1 MGETDH
7 ISGNIEFMHFPLD
20 IANPFIPDD
29 MAKMGGD
36 LDGTLA
42 ISGQSDKPMAEGYL
56 ILDTASVYVGA
67 AGSTF
72 RFDDKKIEI
81 KNNRILFN
89 QYGIYAYNKNPF
101 IINGEVDFNN
111 LSRMTANLKLTA
123 NNLQLLNVK
132 KNEEMPCLRKAV
144 RQPEFYRTRAVGCL
158 DHARGLAVIG
168 RDEYHLRAERLPA
181 DRARPYVGHGNLHL
195 FHGYLTPAHAS

>member
-101 IINGEVDFNN
+101 IINGEVDFND

-132 KNEEMPCLRKAV
+132 KNEESLVYGKLFE
-144 RQPEFYRTRAVGCL
+144 PEFYCTRAVGCL

-168 RDEYHLRAERLPA
+168 RDEYHLRAERLPV

-195 FHGYLTPAHAS
+195 FHGYFTSAHAS

>member
-1 MGETDH
+1 
-7 ISGNIEFMHFPLD
+7 
-20 IANPFIPDD
+20 

-101 IINGEVDFNN
+101 IINGEVDFND

-132 KNEEMPCLRKAV
+132 KTRKALST
-144 RQPEFYRTRAVGCL
+144 ESCSST
-158 DHARGLAVIG
+158 
-168 RDEYHLRAERLPA
+168 
-181 DRARPYVGHGNLHL
+181 
-195 FHGYLTPAHAS
+195 

>member
-1 MGETDH
+1 
-7 ISGNIEFMHFPLD
+7 
-20 IANPFIPDD
+20 

-81 KNNRILFN
+81 KNNRIFSTNMVFTHTTRIRLSSTEKWIST
-89 QYGIYAYNKNPF
+89 IY
-101 IINGEVDFNN
+101 
-111 LSRMTANLKLTA
+111 
-123 NNLQLLNVK
+123 
-132 KNEEMPCLRKAV
+132 
-144 RQPEFYRTRAVGCL
+144 
-158 DHARGLAVIG
+158 
-168 RDEYHLRAERLPA
+168 PA
-181 DRARPYVGHGNLHL
+181 
-195 FHGYLTPAHAS
+195 

>member
-1 MGETDH
+1 MKRAGRRTHVQRSLSTFRAGEPSSGYAPFPGPERGECHYRLIPDGRDHH
-7 ISGNIEFMHFPLD
+7 ISGTVEFMHFPLD

-101 IINGEVDFNN
+101 IINGEVDFND

-132 KNEEMPCLRKAV
+132 KNEESLVYGKSLRTCG
-144 RQPEFYRTRAVGCL
+144 QP
-158 DHARGLAVIG
+158 
-168 RDEYHLRAERLPA
+168 
-181 DRARPYVGHGNLHL
+181 
-195 FHGYLTPAHAS
+195 

>member
-1 MGETDH
+1 MVRSLSAD
-7 ISGNIEFMHFPLD
+7 
-20 IANPFIPDD
+20 
-29 MAKMGGD
+29 K
-36 LDGTLA
+36 A
-42 ISGQSDKPMAEGYL
+42 INPMAEGYL

-111 LSRMTANLKLTA
+111 LSHD
-123 NNLQLLNVK
+123 
-132 KNEEMPCLRKAV
+132 
-144 RQPEFYRTRAVGCL
+144 RQ
-158 DHARGLAVIG
+158 
-168 RDEYHLRAERLPA
+168 
-181 DRARPYVGHGNLHL
+181 
-195 FHGYLTPAHAS
+195 S